1 MNTKIKS
8 DSWKFV
14 ADSKVVSKPGAKIVV
29 KELILTEQGRRA
41 ITSGSKGI
49 TEGAKENF
57 GPPNKKGLVP
67 A

>member
-49 TEGAKENF
+49 AEGAKENF